1 MGTFIGGKADTCEIK
16 VNAREIRNESNAW
29 KPFR

>member
-16 VNAREIRNESNAW
+16 VRSREIRNESNAW